1 MDIEAI
7 LQKTLK
13 PALGCTEP
21 VAITFAVAA
30 AVRAVEG
37 WTPQNPISSMTA
49 LSPEDVKS
57 IRVSMNKG
65 VFKNAFSVYIPN
77 TGGDKGILVAAA
89 LGPWCNPGLG
99 LSIFQDLHEGDVL
112 RSRRLVAQN
121 KIHIEVVNAEDTD
134 LYIAARA
141 RIRTEAGMREGFSV
155 IRDEHTNLV
164 HLACNET
171 ATYQRE
177 TSQVQRNS
185 AEDIEEFARLRFEDL
200 ASIADNIPESAHPL
214 LKKTIEMNLR
224 AAETGLERPLGLGVG
239 YFGAQDLGDRK
250 EPGYLSGGAAAG
262 SDARMSGFPIE
273 VMSSAGSGNQG
284 MIATIPVYSFCRD
297 NGVEEVRQLRAIAL
311 SHLVTLYVT
320 LQLGYL
326 SSLCGV
332 AVKAGIGAACGLTYA
347 MGGGVAEIQRA
358 VKVMAAALSG
368 IICDGAKPGCA
379 LKVSSA
385 ADMAVRAAS
394 LAMKNVDVSDE
405 NGIVAD
411 TAENTIRNLKRL
423 NQSMQAVEEKIIQI
437 MQEKL

>member
-1 MDIEAI
+1 LDIEAI

-21 VAITFAVAA
+21 AAITFAVAA
-30 AVRAVEG
+30 AIRAIEG
-37 WTPQNPISSMTA
+37 WTPQNPGIMMTA
-49 LSPEDVKS
+49 FSPEDVES
-57 IRVSMNKG
+57 IRVSMNRG
-65 VFKNAFSVYIPN
+65 VFKNAYSIYIPN

-89 LGPWCNPGLG
+89 LGPWCNPDLG
-99 LSIFQDLHEGDVL
+99 LSIFQNLQESDVL
-112 RSRRLVAQN
+112 RGRRLVAQG
-121 KIHIEVVNAEDTD
+121 KVHIEIARAQDTD
-134 LYIAARA
+134 LFIAARA
-141 RIRTEAGMREGFSV
+141 RIRTNAGIREGSSV

-164 HLACNET
+164 HLACDNR
-171 ATYQRE
+171 AIYQRGA
-177 TSQVQRNS
+177 SQTQRNS
-185 AEDIEEFARLRFEDL
+185 AEDIEEFARLRFKDL
-200 ASIADNIPESAHPL
+200 ALMADTIPESVYPL
-214 LKKTIEMNLR
+214 LNKTIEMNRR

-239 YFGAQDLGDRK
+239 YFGAQALGDRK

-262 SDARMSGFPIE
+262 SDARMSGYPIE

-284 MIATIPVYSFCRD
+284 MIATIPVYAFCRD

-347 MGGGVAEIQRA
+347 MGGGAAEIQRA
-358 VKVMAAALSG
+358 VKIMAAALSG
-368 IICDGAKPGCA
+368 MICDGAKPGCA

-385 ADMAVRAAS
+385 ADMATRAAS
-394 LAMKNVDVSDE
+394 LAMKNIDVSDE

-423 NQSMQAVEEKIIQI
+423 NESMQSAEEKIIQI